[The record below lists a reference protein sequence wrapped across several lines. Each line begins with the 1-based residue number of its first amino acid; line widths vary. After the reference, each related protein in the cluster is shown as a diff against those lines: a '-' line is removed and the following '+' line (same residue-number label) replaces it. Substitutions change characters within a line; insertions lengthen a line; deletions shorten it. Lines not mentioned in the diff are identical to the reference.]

1 MFGETPNF
9 ANSATYRT
17 LIQRAATLSKKSLL
31 SLFFG
36 CGLIALGVL
45 CNYLLAGQSTR
56 LSWDISVTACGLMF
70 VLAGLFLVLHTLWP
84 RFSNSG
90 LYASA
95 VGFVL
100 IYSLVYAFTIGL
112 LLIGSRGDYGHC
124 EAMIQSIAA
133 TAPIPPSAFSPT
145 QPAVSCLE
153 GNYGLFRTRYQI
165 LQIYGVSDPAK
176 QDLIVVKL
184 KQIKNAENTEA
195 MQILFYESEN
205 VLFWRNDKNG
215 ASGRTRGTESLLR
228 IAVVH

>member
-1 MFGETPNF
+1 M
-9 ANSATYRT
+9 
-17 LIQRAATLSKKSLL
+17 
-31 SLFFG
+31 
-36 CGLIALGVL
+36 
-45 CNYLLAGQSTR
+45 
-56 LSWDISVTACGLMF
+56 
-70 VLAGLFLVLHTLWP
+70 LAGLFLVLHTLWP

-195 MQILFYESEN
+195 MQILLSKVKMCCFGGTIRMARVVELAGPNRCCASRWCISCSKASHRAPDKRANRTSESYEEPSALLGRSVCSERR
-205 VLFWRNDKNG
+205 RNFRHSEIFLS
-215 ASGRTRGTESLLR
+215 APER
-228 IAVVH
+228 